1 MPGAWTPSPPPAGKA
16 QPTSRRSRPRNPLRA
31 GTRTTAN
38 KAEHTGAGT
47 TPPHVRTFTSA
58 ARADVSRVRPMP
70 CPDGPDRSPSGGSDG
85 LPSGGY
91 LLGARSRASRRTRP
105 RGRQCGNHSIREAGA
120 RRPARGATPGADR
133 ATRRRHA
140 GTRPPKSWL
149 LSPVG
154 TLPRTVIHR
163 RVGDRGCS
171 STVSDRFLPRVSCVG
186 SDGCPHPSRAVHN
199 LSTPHC
205 G

>member
-1 MPGAWTPSPPPAGKA
+1 TLLCLFVLLFFDCYAAPRARPSF
-16 QPTSRRSRPRNPLRA
+16 PTRRSSDL
-31 GTRTTAN
+31 
-38 KAEHTGAGT
+38 
-47 TPPHVRTFTSA
+47 FTSA